1 MRQPSKT
8 ALRLDH
14 VLREQRK
21 SVMMRPFIVDL
32 KACSFNIRAQAKQR
46 IYAVLR
52 PRRLTIPKIENQVPR
67 LNTPLVFLD
76 LPSDVFEALPDKAFG
91 FPTPHIALDF
101 FDEIRTVRP
110 DSLNCSA
117 DGTPRLAP
125 RSREHECIARVRNL
139 LNDPHPL
146 PPRI

>member
-21 SVMMRPFIVDL
+21 GVMMRPFIVDL
-32 KACSFNIRAQAKQR
+32 KARSFNIRAQAKQC

-52 PRRLTIPKIENQVPR
+52 PRRLAIPKIENQVPR
-67 LNTPLVFLD
+67 LNTLLVLLN
-76 LPSDVFEALPDKAFG
+76 LPSDVFEALPDKVFG
-91 FPTPHIALDF
+91 FSTPHFALDF

-110 DSLNCSA
+110 DSLNYRA
-117 DGTPRLAP
+117 DG
-125 RSREHECIARVRNL
+125 
-139 LNDPHPL
+139 
-146 PPRI
+146 